1 MSSIGL
7 NLGQWHPFAIYWD
20 VYRNKAMFIAM
31 FIVMFIAEFITLFIA
46 MFIAMFIVMFI
57 AMFIAMFIPNKQS
70 VKFGKLCKTCDLD
83 VYYDV

>member
-1 MSSIGL
+1 
-7 NLGQWHPFAIYWD
+7 
-20 VYRNKAMFIAM
+20 
-31 FIVMFIAEFITLFIA
+31 
-46 MFIAMFIVMFI
+46 MFI